1 MTKEISYEIFDVQLG
16 AFLGMCEILVDT
28 WESNS
33 SLEHSLDLKSL
44 TLKGERLCAMADA
57 DWAQQQ
63 CDITFSRRQS
73 NEEYLFEIVAFIKDR
88 FWPFCVKEITNLGEQ
103 NTIENNQW
111 RERMPSTLQLFQ
123 ILSKELAAEENGAEV
138 SEMFAR
144 YLVGIEMAAK
154 SSSTGVQYP
163 DLQPMQCL
171 WLMMKLATYL
181 VYLTLHFGRAKSLCE
196 KEIPEEEAGVNMQ
209 RCIHWYETSEQ
220 GSEELQRYKEALEFD
235 NGGPLNIAEL
245 KAARKE
251 LRKIVPDVFQR
262 IFMHHLNSI
271 EDLGRAWN
279 GIDALKEDNLKLVE
293 ALAKWQLLTKEIAA
307 LQHPELIEPELC
319 NTVFN
324 TMLHER
330 RINMLELRERI
341 ERMLQYVSKKGQWIC
356 VWCVLNYNNMLKNK
370 SLSAFAQQ
378 MMHEDWFGVS
388 GHLSFNVDNIN
399 EYSGYF
405 TNTLFPLWSQDSYMA
420 ERKERWSDNLCS
432 RFLEICRKM
441 NEAFR
446 E

>member
-16 AFLGMCEILVDT
+16 AFLSMCEILVDT

-44 TLKGERLCAMADA
+44 TLKGEKLCAMADA

-73 NEEYLFEIVAFIKDR
+73 NEEYLFGIVDFLKNRFLQFLLEEIN
-88 FWPFCVKEITNLGEQ
+88 NLNAQ
-103 NTIENNQW
+103 NAIENNQW
-111 RERMPSTLQLFQ
+111 RERMPSTVQLFQ
-123 ILSKELAAEENGAEV
+123 ILSKEFAAEEQGAEV
-138 SEMFAR
+138 AEKFSM
-144 YLVGIEMAAK
+144 YLVAIEQAAK
-154 SSSTGVQYP
+154 NSSTGVQYP
-163 DLQPMQCL
+163 DLLPMQRL

-181 VYLTLHFGRAKSLCE
+181 IYLSLHFNRAKLLCE
-196 KEIPEEEAGVNMQ
+196 KEMPEEEAGVNMQ
-209 RCIHWYETSEQ
+209 RYIHWYETSEQ

-235 NGGPLNIAEL
+235 NGGPLTIAEL
-245 KAARKE
+245 KEARKE

-262 IFMHHLNSI
+262 IFMHHINSI
-271 EDLGRAWN
+271 EDLGKAWS
-279 GIDALKEDNLKLVE
+279 GIDASKEEHLMLVE

-341 ERMLQYVSKKGQWIC
+341 ERMLQYVNKKSQWIC

-378 MMHEDWFGVS
+378 MMHEDWFGAS
-388 GHLSFNVDNIN
+388 EHLSFNVDNIN

-405 TNTLFPLWSQDSYMA
+405 TNTLFPLWNKDSYMA
-420 ERKERWSDNLCS
+420 ERKERWSENLYS
-432 RFLEICRKM
+432 RFLEICHKM

-446 E
+446 G